1 MAPRVLF
8 CYIVFLLQCC
18 QAMTSSSCDPI
29 SQYPKFGKCCDKCP
43 PGTYMSSECA
53 ERNTSGCQPCGP
65 DRYQSEWNMLEH
77 CHLHKTCSNNGG
89 FVVEKAGTS
98 TSNTICQCQFGKHC
112 VNKDCEICEE
122 NTVCIPGYGVVY
134 KEAEN
139 FIIPICEKCEAGYYS
154 NVSSNLEACRKWSN
168 CGLLKMIADGT
179 TTKDVECGTP
189 EPLSKVGLVV
199 GIVFLSGVLLL
210 ILLTFFIHSGYNQEN
225 RTKVRNMFTRLMRC
239 TGKIQM
245 PIQELTEN
253 GRILATAGDEDKS
266 PEVMTELM
274 PV

>member
-77 CHLHKTCSNNGG
+77 CHLHKTCSN
-89 FVVEKAGTS
+89 K
-98 TSNTICQCQFGKHC
+98 
-112 VNKDCEICEE
+112 
-122 NTVCIPGYGVVY
+122 
-134 KEAEN
+134 AEN